1 MSPETTGSESTESAE
16 ARPTRLKSITVRK
29 AGPVRLT
36 GVAHPL
42 YGLLCDV

>member
-1 MSPETTGSESTESAE
+1 MSPENTENNE
-16 ARPTRLKSITVRK
+16 NTEKRPTRLKSITVRL